1 MSNAAKELRRAEN
14 TLREPERVHLELE
27 IRLVLRAFPDNQAM
41 ARQTVRDPL
50 VYDSCALWLVI
61 IIKLH
66 GCLGVVVR
74 SLVSTSSQHSSTV
87 NALGTSVNTCLPQF
101 IAAS

>member
-1 MSNAAKELRRAEN
+1 MSRGGALRVLSPYN
-14 TLREPERVHLELE
+14 LSD
-27 IRLVLRAFPDNQAM
+27 RLVLRAFPDNQPM

-61 IIKLH
+61 IIQLH